1 MKGDDRKSDNAEHVV
16 YYVPR
21 RPPKLANADA
31 MPPPLPPEPEPTFGA
46 AVEDGLRM
54 LAALETMTSLE
65 PDYSGDHDF
74 AAEASVSIVDA
85 TGHEIVAAAFGAEPV
100 QTSFRHASAYDEPG
114 LLLNGY
120 ETFLGPGDEAIVEI
134 VEISPVLDGVAAE
147 PTQSAE
153 PGQSAKPAQSAK
165 PTQSDSVQPTSL
177 TERLAAAAGP
187 GGRFLKALSGS

>member
-1 MKGDDRKSDNAEHVV
+1 MKGDDDKNGGGEHVV

-21 RPPKLANADA
+21 RPPKLVDADA
-31 MPPPLPPEPEPTFGA
+31 LPPPLPSEPEPAFGV

-74 AAEASVSIVDA
+74 ASEASVTIVDA
-85 TGHEIVAAAFGAEPV
+85 TGHEIVSAAFGAEPAR
-100 QTSFRHASAYDEPG
+100 TSFRHSPAYDEPG

-134 VEISPVLDGVAAE
+134 VEITPALDDVAAAEPQSAE
-147 PTQSAE
+147 PTQSAKTT
-153 PGQSAKPAQSAK
+153 QNDSA
-165 PTQSDSVQPTSL
+165 QPTSL